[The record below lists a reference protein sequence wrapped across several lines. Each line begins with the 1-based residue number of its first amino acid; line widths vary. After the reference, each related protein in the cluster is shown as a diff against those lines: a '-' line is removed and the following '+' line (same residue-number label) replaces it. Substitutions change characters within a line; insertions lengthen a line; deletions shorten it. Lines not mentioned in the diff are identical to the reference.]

1 MKSFN
6 WSLFLGSCVI
16 GIAIIIAGILIS
28 GNLPSTPVI
37 PSSLSVTTSDVST
50 EPREFMSAYEA
61 SAFLM
66 IGIDDFDAF
75 VDSGQLGG
83 TFTVI
88 EGNRVF
94 SKEKLTQWLDSQFK
108 N

>member
-28 GNLPSTPVI
+28 GNLPQTPVI
-37 PSSLSVTTSDVST
+37 PSSLSVSTSDVST
-50 EPREFMSAYEA
+50 QPREFMPEYEA
-61 SAFLM
+61 AGFLM
-66 IGIDDFDAF
+66 IGINDFDAF
-75 VDSGQLGG
+75 VDSGQLDG
-83 TFTVI
+83 TFAVI

-94 SKEKLTQWLDSQFK
+94 SKEKLTQWLDSQF
-108 N
+108 